1 MRCGTMPAMAT
12 QPMPRSL
19 GRAVLSLLIALFGS
33 VVVLLAEVG
42 SWPVVLLLLGLA
54 AVLAGVAGLCV
65 FVYRHSRSTGD
76 GVLRSLG
83 RTAGAAVRLIAD
95 LVP

>member
-1 MRCGTMPAMAT
+1 MAK
-12 QPMPRSL
+12 QPTPRSL
-19 GRAVLSLLIALFGS
+19 GGAGLSLLIALSGG
-33 VVVLLAEVG
+33 VIVLLTEVG
-42 SWPVVLLLLGLA
+42 SWPVVVLLLGLA
-54 AVLAGVAGLCV
+54 AVLTGVGGLCV

-83 RTAGAAVRLIAD
+83 RTAIAAVRLIAD